1 MTVFEQILLDRF
13 DRLEKLVKD
22 SLVLSPP
29 IATTEND
36 FTRAKRAALEDREK
50 KLQRRQ
56 QRITQATG
64 RQS

>member
-1 MTVFEQILLDRF
+1 MTVFEQLILDRI
-13 DRLEKLVKD
+13 DRLEKLLKD
-22 SLVLSPP
+22 SLTLNPP

-56 QRITQATG
+56 QRMA
-64 RQS
+64 RA